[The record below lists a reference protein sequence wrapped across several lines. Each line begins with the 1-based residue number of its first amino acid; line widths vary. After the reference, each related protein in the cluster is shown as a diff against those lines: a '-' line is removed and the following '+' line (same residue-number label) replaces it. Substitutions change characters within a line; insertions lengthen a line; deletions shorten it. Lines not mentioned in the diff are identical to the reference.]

1 MRGPMPDPSAKSN
14 TESRQMLIEEARK
27 QSEALRSISR
37 WRSIAFIIAAV
48 GAALIYG
55 GVVRSAMRTPLIA
68 IGAVITALGL
78 AAAVVC
84 DMGIR
89 NGRKNVEKILD
100 AAEKMKT

>member
-1 MRGPMPDPSAKSN
+1 MPDPSAKSN

-37 WRSIAFIIAAV
+37 WRSISFIFAAV

-55 GVVRSAMRTPLIA
+55 GVVRTAMRTPLIA
-68 IGAVITALGL
+68 AGAVITAFGL